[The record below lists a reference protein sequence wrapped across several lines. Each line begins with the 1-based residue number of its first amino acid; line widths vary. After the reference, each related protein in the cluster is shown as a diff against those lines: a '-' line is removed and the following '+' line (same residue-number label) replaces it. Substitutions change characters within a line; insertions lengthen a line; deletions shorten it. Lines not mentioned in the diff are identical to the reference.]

1 MSDDPNVAEL
11 RRLAAERFGWAEL
24 SAEQAA
30 AMSAV
35 CDGRD
40 VLAVLPTGAGKSAI
54 YQVPALVLPG
64 PTVVVSP
71 LLALQRDQIE
81 GLDAAAVPDA
91 VALDSRQSAA
101 DRDAVWAAIRR
112 GSAEYVF
119 LSPEQL
125 AKDEVVAGLA
135 EAGVSLFVVDE
146 AHCVSAWGH
155 DFRPDYLRL
164 APVVERLGRPPVI
177 ALTATAAAPVR
188 DDIVAALGLR
198 DPARVIASFDR
209 PNLHLAV
216 ERFTGDAAKR
226 NAVVDRV
233 TAMLGSGLLYTASR
247 RETEDYAA
255 ALADRGV
262 RAFAYHGGMKGADR
276 DAVHERFAAGETD
289 VVVATSAFG
298 MGIDQPHVRFVV
310 HASVPDSV
318 DTYYQQIG
326 RAGRD
331 GEPAEVVLCYRPEDL
346 ARQRFLTR
354 SAPPEAE
361 LRAVVDALRPG
372 PLDRRQLAE
381 AVPGPAAR
389 RTRALG
395 LLERCGAVLT
405 GPDGRFALTRGR
417 TDPGAAVGQALEA
430 AERAAELVRSRVEM
444 IRAYAETTGCR
455 RRYLLGYFGEELAQ
469 PCGHCDTC
477 EAGTAAEEPAS
488 AGEFRAESVVRHAEW
503 GRGVVMTIEED
514 KLTVLFDDVGYR
526 TLSLPVV
533 REQNLLAPAG

>member
-1 MSDDPNVAEL
+1 MSDGMVAEL

-24 SAEQAA
+24 SAEQAE
-30 AMSAV
+30 AMSAASG
-35 CDGRD
+35 GRD

-64 PTVVVSP
+64 PTVIVSP

-91 VALDSRQSAA
+91 VALDSRQSAGER
-101 DRDAVWAAIRR
+101 DRVWAAIR
-112 GSAEYVF
+112 GGTAEYVF

-164 APVVERLGRPPVI
+164 APVIDRLGRPPVI

-198 DPARVIASFDR
+198 DPVRVIASFDR

-216 ERFTGDAAKR
+216 ARFTDDAGKR
-226 NAVVDRV
+226 AAVVDRV
-233 TAMLGSGLLYTASR
+233 AAKPGSGLLYTASR
-247 RETEDYAA
+247 REAEDYAD
-255 ALADRGV
+255 ALAARGV
-262 RAFAYHGGMKGADR
+262 RAFGYHGGMKAADR

-298 MGIDQPHVRFVV
+298 MGIDRPDVRFVV

-331 GEPAEVVLCYRPEDL
+331 GEPAEVLLCYRPEDL

-361 LRAVVDALRPG
+361 LRAVVEALRPE
-372 PLDRRQLAE
+372 PLGRRQLAE
-381 AVPGPAAR
+381 AVPGPSAR

-395 LLERCGAVLT
+395 LLERCGDVLT
-405 GPDGRFALTRGR
+405 GPDGRYTLTAGR
-417 TDPGAAVGQALEA
+417 ARTGAVVGRALEA

-444 IRAYAETTGCR
+444 LRAYAETTGCR
-455 RRYLLGYFGEELAQ
+455 RRYLLGYFGEELAT
-469 PCGHCDTC
+469 PCGNCDTC
-477 EAGTAAEEPAS
+477 EAGATAEDVPRT
-488 AGEFRAESVVRHAEW
+488 GEFRAENVVRHAEW
-503 GRGVVMTIEED
+503 GRGVVMTVEED

-533 REQNLLAPAG
+533 REQELLDRC

>member
-1 MSDDPNVAEL
+1 MNDETVAEL
-11 RRLAAERFGWAEL
+11 RRLAADRFGWAEL

-30 AMSAV
+30 AMSAASE
-35 CDGRD
+35 GRD
-40 VLAVLPTGAGKSAI
+40 VLVVLPTGAGKSAI
-54 YQVPALVLPG
+54 YQVPALVRPG
-64 PTVVVSP
+64 PAVIVSP

-91 VALDSRQSAA
+91 VALDSRQSAGER
-101 DRDAVWAAIRR
+101 DRVWEAIRA
-112 GSAEYVF
+112 GTAEYVF

-125 AKDEVVAGLA
+125 AKDEVVAGLT

-155 DFRPDYLRL
+155 DFRPGYLRL
-164 APVVERLGRPPVI
+164 APVIERLGRPPVI

-198 DPARVIASFDR
+198 DPVRVIASFDR

-216 ERFTGDAAKR
+216 ARFTGDAAKR
-226 NAVVDRV
+226 AAVVERV
-233 TAMLGSGLLYTASR
+233 AAMPGSGLLYTASR
-247 RETEDYAA
+247 RETEDYAE
-255 ALADRGV
+255 ALSGRGV
-262 RAFAYHGGMKGADR
+262 RAFAYHAGMKAADR
-276 DAVHERFAAGETD
+276 DAVYERFAAGETD

-298 MGIDQPHVRFVV
+298 MGIDRPDVRFVV

-331 GEPAEVVLCYRPEDL
+331 GEPAEVLLCYRPEDL

-361 LRAVVDALRPG
+361 LRAVVEALRPG
-372 PLDRRQLAE
+372 PLGNRQLAE

-395 LLERCGAVLT
+395 LLERCGAVVT
-405 GPDGRFALTRGR
+405 GPDGRCTLTAGR
-417 TDPGAAVGQALEA
+417 ADTGAVVGRALEA

-444 IRAYAETTGCR
+444 MRAYAETTGCR
-455 RRYLLGYFGEELAQ
+455 RRYLLGYFGEELAK
-469 PCGHCDTC
+469 PCGNCDLC
-477 EAGTAAEEPAS
+477 DAGAEVEDRPPT
-488 AGEFRAESVVRHAEW
+488 GEFHAENVVRHAEW
-503 GRGVVMTIEED
+503 GRGVVMTVEED

-533 REQNLLAPAG
+533 REQALLNRC

>member
-1 MSDDPNVAEL
+1 MNDGKVAEL
-11 RRLAAERFGWAEL
+11 RRLAADRFGWAEL
-24 SAEQAA
+24 SAEQAE
-30 AMSAV
+30 AMSAAS
-35 CDGRD
+35 DGRD
-40 VLAVLPTGAGKSAI
+40 VLVVLPTGAGKSAI

-91 VALDSRQSAA
+91 VALDSRQSAGER
-101 DRDAVWAAIRR
+101 DRVWEAIR
-112 GSAEYVF
+112 GGTAEYVF

-135 EAGVSLFVVDE
+135 EAAVSLFAVDE

-164 APVVERLGRPPVI
+164 APVIERLGRPPVI

-198 DPARVIASFDR
+198 DPVRVIASFDR

-216 ERFTGDAAKR
+216 ARFTDDAAKR
-226 NAVVDRV
+226 AAVVDRV
-233 TAMLGSGLLYTASR
+233 AAMPGSGLLYTASR
-247 RETEDYAA
+247 RETEDYAE
-255 ALADRGV
+255 ALCGRGV
-262 RAFAYHGGMKGADR
+262 RAFAYHAGMKTADR

-298 MGIDQPHVRFVV
+298 MGIDRPDVRFVV

-331 GEPAEVVLCYRPEDL
+331 GEPAEVLLCYRPEDL

-361 LRAVVDALRPG
+361 LRAVVEALRAG
-372 PLDRRQLAE
+372 PLGRRQLAE
-381 AVPGPAAR
+381 AVPGPSAR

-395 LLERCGAVLT
+395 LLERCGDVVT
-405 GPDGRFALTRGR
+405 GPDGRCALTDGR
-417 TDPGAAVGQALEA
+417 ADTGAVIGRALEA

-444 IRAYAETTGCR
+444 MRAYAETTGCR
-455 RRYLLGYFGEELAQ
+455 RRYLLGYFGEELTT
-469 PCGHCDTC
+469 PCGHCDIC
-477 EAGTAAEEPAS
+477 EAGAAAEDRPP
-488 AGEFRAESVVRHAEW
+488 AGEFRAEDVVRHAEW
-503 GRGVVMTIEED
+503 GRGVVMTAEED

-533 REQNLLAPAG
+533 RAQELLDRC

>member
-1 MSDDPNVAEL
+1 MNDGKVAEL
-11 RRLAAERFGWAEL
+11 RRLAADRFGWAEL
-24 SAEQAA
+24 SAEQAE
-30 AMSAV
+30 AMSAAS
-35 CDGRD
+35 DGRD
-40 VLAVLPTGAGKSAI
+40 VLVVLPTGAGKSAI

-91 VALDSRQSAA
+91 VALDSRQSAGER
-101 DRDAVWAAIRR
+101 DRVWEAIR
-112 GSAEYVF
+112 GGTAEYVF

-135 EAGVSLFVVDE
+135 EAAVSLFAVDE

-164 APVVERLGRPPVI
+164 APVIERLGRPPVI

-198 DPARVIASFDR
+198 DPVRVIASFDR

-216 ERFTGDAAKR
+216 ARFTDDAAKR
-226 NAVVDRV
+226 AAVVDRV
-233 TAMLGSGLLYTASR
+233 AAMPGSGLLYTASR

-255 ALADRGV
+255 ALSGRGV
-262 RAFAYHGGMKGADR
+262 RAFAYHAGMKAADR

-298 MGIDQPHVRFVV
+298 MGIDRPDVRFVV

-331 GEPAEVVLCYRPEDL
+331 GEPAEVLLCYRPEDL

-361 LRAVVDALRPG
+361 LRAVVEALRPG
-372 PLDRRQLAE
+372 PLGRRQLAE

-395 LLERCGAVLT
+395 LLERCGDVVA
-405 GPDGRFALTRGR
+405 GPDGRCTLTAGR
-417 TDPGAAVGQALEA
+417 ADTGAVVGRALEA

-444 IRAYAETTGCR
+444 VRAYAETTGCR
-455 RRYLLGYFGEELAQ
+455 RRYLLGYFGEELAK
-469 PCGHCDTC
+469 PCGNCDLC
-477 EAGTAAEEPAS
+477 DAGAEVEDRPP

-503 GRGVVMTIEED
+503 GRGVVMTVEED

-533 REQNLLAPAG
+533 REQELLDRC

>member
-1 MSDDPNVAEL
+1 MSDDGKAAEL
-11 RRLAAERFGWAEL
+11 RGLAAERFGWAEL
-24 SAEQAA
+24 TAEQVE
-30 AMSAV
+30 AMSAAR
-35 CDGRD
+35 DGHD
-40 VLAVLPTGAGKSAI
+40 VLVVLPTGAGKSAI

-64 PTVVVSP
+64 PTVIVSP

-101 DRDAVWAAIRR
+101 DRKSVWEAIRR

-125 AKDEVVAGLA
+125 AKDEVVTGLA
-135 EAGVSLFVVDE
+135 GAGVSLFVVDE

-164 APVVERLGRPPVI
+164 APVAERLGRPPVL

-198 DPARVIASFDR
+198 DPVRVIASFDR

-216 ERFTGDAAKR
+216 ARFTGDAAKR
-226 NAVVDRV
+226 AAVVDRV
-233 TAMLGSGLLYTASR
+233 TALPGSGLLYTASR
-247 RETEDYAA
+247 REAEEYAA
-255 ALADRGV
+255 ELAARGV
-262 RAFAYHGGMKGADR
+262 RAFAYHGGMKTADR
-276 DAVHERFAAGETD
+276 DEVHERFAAGETD

-298 MGIDQPHVRFVV
+298 MGIDKPDVRFVV

-331 GEPAEVVLCYRPEDL
+331 GEPAEVLLCYRPEDL

-354 SAPPEAE
+354 SAPPEEE
-361 LRAVVDALRPG
+361 LRAVVEALRPG
-372 PLDRRQLAE
+372 PLNRRQLAE
-381 AVPGPAAR
+381 AVPGPSAR

-395 LLERCGAVLT
+395 LLERCGDVLT
-405 GPDGRFALTRGR
+405 GPDGRFALTGARADAGAVVGR
-417 TDPGAAVGQALEA
+417 ALDAAD
-430 AERAAELVRSRVEM
+430 RAAELVRSRVEM

-455 RRYLLGYFGEELAQ
+455 RRYLLGYFGEELGA

-477 EAGTAAEEPAS
+477 EAGTAATERPH

-503 GRGVVMTIEED
+503 GRGVVMTVED
-514 KLTVLFDDVGYR
+514 GKLTVLFDDVGYR

-533 REQNLLAPAG
+533 LEQDLLEHC

>member
-1 MSDDPNVAEL
+1 MSNGKVAEL

-24 SAEQAA
+24 SAEQTEAMGAA
-30 AMSAV
+30 S
-35 CDGRD
+35 DGRD

-54 YQVPALVLPG
+54 YQVPALVLAG
-64 PTVVVSP
+64 PTVIVSP
-71 LLALQRDQIE
+71 LLALQRDQID

-91 VALDSRQSAA
+91 VALDSRQSAGER
-101 DRDAVWAAIRR
+101 DRVWAAIR
-112 GSAEYVF
+112 GGTAEYVF

-164 APVVERLGRPPVI
+164 APVVDRLGRPPVI

-198 DPARVIASFDR
+198 DPVRVIASFDR

-216 ERFTGDAAKR
+216 ARFTGDAAKR
-226 NAVVDRV
+226 AAVVDRV
-233 TAMLGSGLLYTASR
+233 AAMAGSGLLYTASR
-247 RETEDYAA
+247 RETEDYAE
-255 ALADRGV
+255 ALSARGV
-262 RAFAYHGGMKGADR
+262 RAFAYHGGMKAAAR

-298 MGIDQPHVRFVV
+298 MGIDKPDVRFVA

-331 GEPAEVVLCYRPEDL
+331 GEPARVLLCYRPEDL

-354 SAPPEAE
+354 STPPEAQ

-372 PLDRRQLAE
+372 PLGRGPLAE
-381 AVPGPAAR
+381 AVPGPSAR

-395 LLERCGAVLT
+395 LLERCGDVLT
-405 GPDGRFALTRGR
+405 GPDGRFALTDGHADTGVVVER
-417 TDPGAAVGQALEA
+417 ALEA

-444 IRAYAETTGCR
+444 LRAYAETTGCR
-455 RRYLLGYFGEELAQ
+455 RRYLLGYFGEELAT
-469 PCGHCDTC
+469 PCGNCDTC
-477 EAGTAAEEPAS
+477 EAGATAEDPPQ
-488 AGEFRAESVVRHAEW
+488 AGEFRAEHVVRHAEW
-503 GRGVVMTIEED
+503 GRGVVMTVEED

-533 REQNLLAPAG
+533 REQELLDRC

>member
-1 MSDDPNVAEL
+1 MNDDPNVAEL

-30 AMSAV
+30 AMSAARE
-35 CDGRD
+35 GRD

-101 DRDAVWAAIRR
+101 AREAVWDAIRR
-112 GSAEYVF
+112 GTAEYVF

-135 EAGVSLFVVDE
+135 EAGASLFVVDE

-198 DPARVIASFDR
+198 DPVRVIASFDR

-216 ERFTGDAAKR
+216 ARFTDDAAKR
-226 NAVVDRV
+226 AAVVDRV
-233 TAMLGSGLLYTASR
+233 AALPGSGLLYTASR
-247 RETEDYAA
+247 REAEEYAA

-262 RAFAYHGGMKGADR
+262 RAFAYHGGMKTADR

-298 MGIDQPHVRFVV
+298 MGIDQPHVRYVV

-331 GEPAEVVLCYRPEDL
+331 GEPAEVLLCYRPEDL

-354 SAPPEAE
+354 SAPPEPE
-361 LRAVVDALRPG
+361 VRAVVDALRAG
-372 PLDRRQLAE
+372 PLNRRQLAE
-381 AVPGPAAR
+381 AVPGPSAR

-395 LLERCGAVLT
+395 LLERGGDVLT
-405 GPDGRFALTRGR
+405 GPDGRFTLTHGR
-417 TDPGAAVGQALEA
+417 AGTDAVVGRALEA
-430 AERAAELVRSRVEM
+430 AERAAELTRSRVEM

-455 RRYLLGYFGEELAQ
+455 RRYLLGYFGEELAT

-477 EAGTAAEEPAS
+477 EAGAAAEEPAP
-488 AGEFRAESVVRHAEW
+488 AGEFRAENVVRHAEW
-503 GRGVVMTIEED
+503 GRGVVMTIEDD

-533 REQNLLAPAG
+533 REQELLDRC

>member
-1 MSDDPNVAEL
+1 MVAEL

-24 SAEQAA
+24 SAEQAE
-30 AMSAV
+30 AMSAASG
-35 CDGRD
+35 GRD

-64 PTVVVSP
+64 PTVIVSP

-91 VALDSRQSAA
+91 VALDSRQSAGER
-101 DRDAVWAAIRR
+101 DRVWAAIR
-112 GSAEYVF
+112 GGTAEYVF

-164 APVVERLGRPPVI
+164 APVIDRLGRPPVI

-198 DPARVIASFDR
+198 DPVRVIASFDR

-216 ERFTGDAAKR
+216 ARFTDDAGKR
-226 NAVVDRV
+226 AAVVDRV
-233 TAMLGSGLLYTASR
+233 AAKPGSGLLYTASR
-247 RETEDYAA
+247 REAEDYAD
-255 ALADRGV
+255 ALAARGV
-262 RAFAYHGGMKGADR
+262 RAFGYHGGMKAADR

-298 MGIDQPHVRFVV
+298 MGIDRPDVRFVV

-331 GEPAEVVLCYRPEDL
+331 GEPAEVLLCYRPEDL

-361 LRAVVDALRPG
+361 LRAVVEALRPE
-372 PLDRRQLAE
+372 PLGRRQLAE
-381 AVPGPAAR
+381 AVPGPSAR

-395 LLERCGAVLT
+395 LLERCGDVLT
-405 GPDGRFALTRGR
+405 GPDGRYTLTAGR
-417 TDPGAAVGQALEA
+417 ARTGAVVGRALEA

-444 IRAYAETTGCR
+444 LRAYAETTGCR
-455 RRYLLGYFGEELAQ
+455 RRYLLGYFGEELAT
-469 PCGHCDTC
+469 PCGNCDTC
-477 EAGTAAEEPAS
+477 EAGATAEDVPRT
-488 AGEFRAESVVRHAEW
+488 GEFRAENVVRHAEW
-503 GRGVVMTIEED
+503 GRGVVMTVEED

-533 REQNLLAPAG
+533 REQELLDRC

>member
-1 MSDDPNVAEL
+1 MSDDGKAAEL

-24 SAEQAA
+24 SAEQVE
-30 AMSAV
+30 AMSAAR
-35 CDGRD
+35 DGRD
-40 VLAVLPTGAGKSAI
+40 VLVVLPTGAGKSAI

-64 PTVVVSP
+64 PTVIVSP

-101 DRDAVWAAIRR
+101 DRKSVWEAIRR
-112 GSAEYVF
+112 GSVEYVF

-125 AKDEVVAGLA
+125 AKDEVVTGLA

-155 DFRPDYLRL
+155 DFRPDYRRL
-164 APVVERLGRPPVI
+164 APVAERLGRPPVL

-198 DPARVIASFDR
+198 DPVRVIASFDR

-216 ERFTGDAAKR
+216 ARFTGDAAKHA
-226 NAVVDRV
+226 AVVDRV
-233 TAMLGSGLLYTASR
+233 TALSGTGLLYTASR
-247 RETEDYAA
+247 REAEDYAA
-255 ALADRGV
+255 ELAARGV
-262 RAFAYHGGMKGADR
+262 RAFAYHGGMKAADR
-276 DAVHERFAAGETD
+276 DRVHRLFAAGETD

-298 MGIDQPHVRFVV
+298 MGIDKPDVRFVV

-331 GEPAEVVLCYRPEDL
+331 GEPAEVLLCYRPEDL

-354 SAPPEAE
+354 SAPPEEE
-361 LRAVVDALRPG
+361 LRAVVEALRPG
-372 PLDRRQLAE
+372 PLNRRQLAE
-381 AVPGPAAR
+381 AVPGPSAR

-395 LLERCGAVLT
+395 LLERCGDVLT
-405 GPDGRFALTRGR
+405 GPDGRFALTGADLGAVVGR
-417 TDPGAAVGQALEA
+417 ALDTA
-430 AERAAELVRSRVEM
+430 HRAAELVRSRVEM

-455 RRYLLGYFGEELAQ
+455 RRYLLGYFGEELGA

-477 EAGTAAEEPAS
+477 EAGTAATEPPR

-503 GRGVVMTIEED
+503 GRGVVMTVED
-514 KLTVLFDDVGYR
+514 GKLTVLFDDVGYR

-533 REQNLLAPAG
+533 LEQDLLEHC